1 MHAPCLRFIKNMLLR
16 LIVFIGFSS
25 MLILEKAL
33 SSELLVTEVVLNNS
47 FDVWKLLK
55 KIICSYHIDLVIEAI
70 EQ

>member
-47 FDVWKLLK
+47 FDV
-55 KIICSYHIDLVIEAI
+55 
-70 EQ
+70 